1 MSGISIERAEGTA
14 WRHQLDAMVKT
25 LGPVIEGSTDYSA
38 LRLYNLLSQARVVA
52 WEIETRPTP
61 TRRGVDLVKH

>member
-1 MSGISIERAEGTA
+1 MSGISIGRAEGAA

-25 LGPVIEGSTDYSA
+25 LGPVIEGSVDYPA

-52 WEIETRPTP
+52 WEIETGPPPTQ
-61 TRRGVDLVKH
+61 RGVDLVKH